1 MTDVTEVVKNMDR
14 HAKAKL
20 VAASVKGDTDAFSK
34 LYGEVYKQLYYY
46 ALANLRCAEDA
57 ADAVQD
63 AVLDA
68 FAEIAELKK
77 ASAFDSWLFKILSAK
92 IKKKQKE
99 YAERRYDISEPY
111 SSAALIKET
120 ADFERCEILD
130 GFADL
135 SENERLC
142 ITLSCIAGYKGKEI
156 SEITGINQS
165 TVRSCISRG
174 RTKLRAGLNMDC
186 KEVTE

>member
-1 MTDVTEVVKNMDR
+1 MDR
-14 HAKAKL
+14 LTKTKL
-20 VAASVKGDTDAFSK
+20 VAASVKGDTNAFSK
-34 LYGEVYKQLYYY
+34 LYGEIYKQLYYY

-68 FAEIAELKK
+68 FAEIASLKK

-92 IKKKQKE
+92 IKQKQKE
-99 YAERRYDISEPY
+99 YAERRSNLTELDN
-111 SSAALIKET
+111 SAALIKET
-120 ADFERCEILD
+120 ADFEQCEILD
-130 GFADL
+130 GFASL

-156 SEITGINQS
+156 SEITGISQS
-165 TVRSCISRG
+165 AVRSCISRG
-174 RTKLRAGLNMDC
+174 RTKLREGLNIDC